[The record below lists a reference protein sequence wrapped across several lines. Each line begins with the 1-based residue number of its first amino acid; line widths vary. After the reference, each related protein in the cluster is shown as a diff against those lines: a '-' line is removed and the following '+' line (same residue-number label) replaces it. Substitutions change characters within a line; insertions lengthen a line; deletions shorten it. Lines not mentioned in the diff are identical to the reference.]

1 MLTIYEFKLEVSSP
15 CQNDCELCAHADLMR
30 HVRGFQ
36 LSLEQ
41 LDRFI
46 FYTER
51 SNYFIRSLSIHGP
64 GEPFLWK
71 HLNEGLRRLKR
82 SRAIGWM
89 TMVTN
94 GLLLER
100 INEESMDCLDRL
112 FVSVYANYNRH
123 DSLDR
128 FRERH
133 GTKVSLWDG
142 TYFWEHSTDRSATA
156 PATGGCNCFGPML
169 FNDHIFPYCGPPVFG
184 AAKAKGADVMQIPH
198 IAVPLGMNYMSGYR
212 EKLMGRMDI
221 CRHCW
226 ANPNFSGRWKT
237 NDTRKAFPDTPP
249 DAIRRVMPEAGAQRE
264 DVSPAIR

>member
-30 HVRGFQ
+30 HVRGYQ

-41 LDRFI
+41 LDRFL

-51 SNYFIRSLSIHGP
+51 SNYFIRSLSLHGP

-82 SRAIGWM
+82 SPAIGWM

-94 GLLLER
+94 GLLLDR
-100 INEESMDCLDRL
+100 ITDDSVACLDRL
-112 FVSVYANYNRH
+112 FVSVYANFNKH
-123 DSLDR
+123 ALLEE
-128 FRERH
+128 FRAKY
-133 GTKVSLWDG
+133 GNKIALWDG
-142 TYFWEHSTDRSATA
+142 THFWEHTSEKSHTV

-169 FNDHIFPYCGPPVFG
+169 FNDTIFPYCGPPVFG
-184 AAKAKGADVMQIPH
+184 AAKAKGVDVMAEPH
-198 IAVPLGMNYMSGYR
+198 LSVPIGMNYMDSYNAR
-212 EKLMGRMDI
+212 LMGRMDI
-221 CRHCW
+221 CRYCW
-226 ANPNFSGRWKT
+226 ANPNFDGKWRQ
-237 NDTRKAFPDTPP
+237 NDTRKTFPDTPP
-249 DAIRRVMPEAGAQRE
+249 DAIRRVMPWAGQRRE